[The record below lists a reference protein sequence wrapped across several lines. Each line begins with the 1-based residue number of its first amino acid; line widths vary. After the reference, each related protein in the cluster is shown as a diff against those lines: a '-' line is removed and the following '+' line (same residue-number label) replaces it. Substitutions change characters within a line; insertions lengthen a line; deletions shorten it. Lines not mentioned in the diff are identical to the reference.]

1 MTYSCFSLKSSVIR
15 RGRSVSPSLEA
26 DVHGHMSALTRPSEA
41 NRQKV
46 AVEFKDAMLLGQEAE
61 RRRVAQELHDDI
73 SQRLMLVGLELNE
86 VEQRV
91 RTEGSLETEEKLR
104 TVRRRVESIAL
115 DIYRI
120 SHNLHPTTLVHL
132 GLVSAFRALRQDF
145 SAQTH
150 LGVEFTSDIASPLP
164 SHDVE
169 IGLYRVT
176 QECLSNVARHS
187 VSREA
192 HVAHRTLR
200 RALPHHR
207 RSRRRVRYRRAR
219 VDERTRPCQHPGTR
233 AQAGWRSS
241 DHIGAGT
248 RHDGDGAST
257 ARRRGEHPRERE
269 ALITP
274 NFQFPIPIPKNDS
287 GCGASLGSCGWR

>member
-1 MTYSCFSLKSSVIR
+1 
-15 RGRSVSPSLEA
+15 
-26 DVHGHMSALTRPSEA
+26 MSALTRPSEA

-132 GLVSAFRALRQDF
+132 GLVSAFRALCQDF

-187 VSREA
+187 GSREA
-192 HVAHRTLR
+192 HVALIERSGVLYLTIADR
-200 RALPHHR
+200 GVGFDIDERASMSGLGLVSIR
-207 RSRRRVRYRRAR
+207 ERAR
-219 VDERTRPCQHPGTR
+219 RLGGDLRITSVRGHGTTVTVR
-233 AQAGWRSS
+233 VPL
-241 DHIGAGT
+241 DVVV
-248 RHDGDGAST
+248 ST
-257 ARRRGEHPRERE
+257 LEKEKR
-269 ALITP
+269 
-274 NFQFPIPIPKNDS
+274 
-287 GCGASLGSCGWR
+287 